1 MFIPSLNLIMYVHVS
16 NYPQHKMK
24 QTKTGTYFRTR
35 NFRFTDKYLP
45 SSESISLVTFKV
57 NSCMNEI
64 HVGIWNLPET
74 EEARRKPRT
83 TVYVRIDEYIIL
95 LHVPCFCK
103 ERPFV
108 IR

>member
-45 SSESISLVTFKV
+45 SSESISWLR
-57 NSCMNEI
+57 
-64 HVGIWNLPET
+64 L
-74 EEARRKPRT
+74 
-83 TVYVRIDEYIIL
+83 
-95 LHVPCFCK
+95 
-103 ERPFV
+103 
-108 IR
+108 